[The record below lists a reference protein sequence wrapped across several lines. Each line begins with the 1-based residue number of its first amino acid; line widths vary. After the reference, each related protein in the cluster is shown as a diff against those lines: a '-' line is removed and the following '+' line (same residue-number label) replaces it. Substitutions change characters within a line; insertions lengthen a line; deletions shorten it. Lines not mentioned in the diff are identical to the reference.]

1 MLSTLSD
8 ITHEGIPSEKL
19 FFFSIDYMGGEWW
32 VEYFVYYLSILE
44 NGTKK
49 ESFLFRTLLE
59 CEVNQ
64 SATSSGSMNHPT
76 NLPG

>member
-1 MLSTLSD
+1 
-8 ITHEGIPSEKL
+8 
-19 FFFSIDYMGGEWW
+19 
-32 VEYFVYYLSILE
+32 LSILE

-49 ESFLFRTLLE
+49 RIFFISYTEDLQHVKMLSWRLLLFE

-64 SATSSGSMNHPT
+64 SVTSSDCMNHPT